1 MIRDLIYQCRVM
13 IPWVPPFVVLVMLF
27 MGMCLALYAVTKSK
41 GYLVTFFS
49 GFLYLVPWFMQ
60 TVMHGRGIGF

>member
-1 MIRDLIYQCRVM
+1 MIRDLIYHCRVM

-27 MGMCLALYAVTKSK
+27 MAMCLALYAVTKSK

-49 GFLYLVPWFMQ
+49 GFLYLVPWLLQ
-60 TVMHGRGIGF
+60 TVGRSHGFGF